1 MKIFIT
7 LVSSSLAASV
17 GQPAL
22 EYNGNFPDRGQFFR
36 RSIFDNPQLAREIN
50 SDNLLRRYKH
60 LERLIS
66 FYDQSLTNITR
77 YWSYGCWC
85 FQMGDH
91 PLRMGNGVPVD
102 DIDKYI

>member
-1 MKIFIT
+1 MKVFGTIVIGPAI
-7 LVSSSLAASV
+7 VLAATVES
-17 GQPAL
+17 GIT
-22 EYNGNFPDRGQFFR
+22 YDGNFPDRGQFFR

-91 PLRMGNGVPVD
+91 PLRMGNGKPID
-102 DIDKYI
+102 DIDK

>member
-1 MKIFIT
+1 MESKK
-7 LVSSSLAASV
+7 
-17 GQPAL
+17 PL
-22 EYNGNFPDRGQFFR
+22 EYDGNFPSRGQFFR

-60 LERLIS
+60 LEQLIS
-66 FYDQSLTNITR
+66 FYDQGLSNITK

-91 PLRMGNGVPVD
+91 PLRMGNGKPVD
-102 DIDKYI
+102 DVDRLVQVLR

>member
-17 GQPAL
+17 GQPPL
-22 EYNGNFPDRGQFFR
+22 EYSGNFPDRGQFFR